1 MSRLIINA
9 DDFGYSAA
17 VNRAVAD
24 LHGAGLVTSASLL
37 VNMPHSEEAAALVRS
52 LPGLSVGV
60 HLNLTVGRPLL
71 PARQVP
77 SLVNEEGSYLPAPVL
92 YGRMLSGIF
101 SWQEAAAE
109 LGAQVEWALARGLRL
124 DNLDSH
130 MHFHMLPA
138 ARRLTLQLA
147 QRYDVPA
154 WRSPAVLS
162 TLMPLRLWTDLLAT
176 PPRRGQLLAPDYLL
190 SLRQWGDRLLIDQ
203 RIARLV
209 SQPGVVT
216 ELVVHPGYA
225 DDQELPLPDQL
236 TGDRR
241 QAELDLVAGV
251 RFRQWLQRL
260 NLKLISFAD
269 LGAERSSMRGPDL

>member
-37 VNMPHSEEAAALVRS
+37 VNMPHSEEAAAMVRG
-52 LPGLSVGV
+52 LPGLSIGV

-71 PARQVP
+71 SIRRVS
-77 SLVNEEGSYLPAPVL
+77 SLVNEEGSFWPAPVL
-92 YGRMLSGIF
+92 YGRMLTGNL

-109 LGAQVEWALARGLRL
+109 LGAQVEWAQARGLRL

-154 WRSPAVLS
+154 WRSPDVLS
-162 TLMPLRLWTDLLAT
+162 TLMPVKLWTDLLAT
-176 PPRRGQLLAPDYLL
+176 PPKRGQLLAPDYLL
-190 SLRQWGDRLLIDQ
+190 SLQQWGERLLTDR
-203 RIARLV
+203 RIARLL
-209 SQPGVVT
+209 SRPGVLT
-216 ELVVHPGYA
+216 ELIVHPGYA
-225 DDQELPLPDQL
+225 DDQELPVPDQL

-241 QAELDLVAGV
+241 QEEFDLVMSAG
-251 RFRQWLQRL
+251 FRAWLQHL
-260 NLKLISFAD
+260 HLELASFGD
-269 LGAERSSMRGPDL
+269 IR

>member
-37 VNMPHSEEAAALVRS
+37 VNMPHSEEAAAMVRD

-71 PARQVP
+71 PVRRVP
-77 SLVNEEGSYLPAPVL
+77 SLVNEEGSFWPAPVL
-92 YGRMLSGIF
+92 YGRMLTGGF
-101 SWQEAAAE
+101 DWQEAAME

-162 TLMPLRLWTDLLAT
+162 TLTPLNLWADSLAT
-176 PPRRGQLLAPDYLL
+176 PPKRSQLLAPDYLL
-190 SLRQWGDRLLIDQ
+190 SLQQWGERLLTD
-203 RIARLV
+203 RRLARLL
-209 SQPGVVT
+209 SRPGVLT
-216 ELVVHPGYA
+216 ELIVHPGSAA
-225 DDQELPLPDQL
+225 DEELPVPDQL

-241 QAELDLVAGV
+241 QEEVDLVMSAG
-251 RFRQWLQRL
+251 FRAWIQRL
-260 NLKLISFAD
+260 QLELVGFGDI
-269 LGAERSSMRGPDL
+269 R